1 MYGRCCL
8 DAICQVMSCRCRA
21 GVISMRHARRYD
33 VVPVMSCRLYWRCRA
48 GVSYGCFM
56 QAFDLL
62 GVRVSGVRLS
72 RGEGVAGAVATDI
85 AIGSL
90 ASEKIPKGETPPSEK
105 MAKWGLDKSPQNDK
119 TRA

>member
-1 MYGRCCL
+1 
-8 DAICQVMSCRCRA
+8 MSC
-21 GVISMRHARRYD
+21 
-33 VVPVMSCRLYWRCRA
+33 
-48 GVSYGCFM
+48 GCFM
-56 QAFDLL
+56 RVFQASVCLR
-62 GVRVSGVRLS
+62 VRVSGVRLS
-72 RGEGVAGAVATDI
+72 RGEGVARALATDI

>member
-1 MYGRCCL
+1 MN
-8 DAICQVMSCRCRA
+8 
-21 GVISMRHARRYD
+21 
-33 VVPVMSCRLYWRCRA
+33 
-48 GVSYGCFM
+48 
-56 QAFDLL
+56 
-62 GVRVSGVRLS
+62 

-90 ASEKIPKGETPPSEK
+90 ASEKMPKGETPPSEK